1 MDLFCAFEIYMLIFY
16 NSKFYNFIM
25 IFYNRVQFKSETI
38 DAIDK
43 LVKLSK
49 SIEIE
54 PEIKK
59 GIHKGHHL
67 E

>member
-1 MDLFCAFEIYMLIFY
+1 
-16 NSKFYNFIM
+16 M

-54 PEIKK
+54 PEFKK

>member
-43 LVKLSK
+43 LVNLANQ
-49 SIEIE
+49 
-54 PEIKK
+54 
-59 GIHKGHHL
+59 
-67 E
+67 

>member
-59 GIHKGHHL
+59 GIH
-67 E
+67 